1 MASTDR
7 QKDIVDAAF
16 NLISGQGIQEL
27 TIKKIASAIGVSE
40 PAIYRHF
47 ASKSDILDAIVDEII
62 ASRDLTLSLIKSDK
76 MDSSSL
82 LTNFFTVQ
90 ARMFTDN
97 PSMTIMLLPEEIFRN
112 DKDLQDRIS
121 GMMAETRLFIHTLLI
136 TGISEGIFHA
146 RTDPETL
153 SLMLIGGF
161 RLLVSS
167 WRLQNHG
174 FNLENRTKVYVES
187 ALPLFRV

>member
-1 MASTDR
+1 MANTDR

-47 ASKSDILDAIVDEII
+47 ASKSDILNAIVDEII

-121 GMMAETRLFIHTLLI
+121 GMMAETRLFIHELLKR
-136 TGISEGIFHA
+136 GISEGIFHA